1 MAVHPAVWTMIV
13 FGTAFIELAA
23 KETLHLQR
31 MRQLVDDF
39 TYVMHL
45 ETDRDL
51 YNRIRSSF
59 SLELKDYLSIVDSE
73 SATDTDTWSLVQQV
87 LTGAFKLRAHAIK
100 DSLASGRMVTVSRRD
115 FASVANWSLD
125 LLQEVILSTH
135 LDLRNENRGMGL
147 SPLELAVKLQM
158 TAAASLLLENGAVV
172 CTSLFPLKCS
182 DALHYA
188 VINEDRL
195 TVSLIMDT
203 LREEVE
209 RAGGEL
215 KQVLCSIVS
224 EKGRNVAFSPLE
236 IAHLH
241 CLSGLSCVAYETLLT
256 DVDMGCVLNAT
267 SDTRN
272 LFTAVA
278 TSRARRLFSPNQT
291 VGTKF
296 EFGYSIRSPLNGPSH
311 WLPRWTILG
320 YQGRRSG
327 WGVYDHFRVGQEGCD
342 LPRVSFRQ
350 FSPHQLEA
358 FFGKL
363 RFVLL
368 CKLQFTM
375 YCKIHSQKQTIPLCT
390 LQFCIM
396 GDFVP
401 KDQHMYVHLTSL
413 HPRSYLP
420 HRCGYCQGVTSSVR
434 SIPSNVTN
442 CCQITVKKNSLYG
455 FTLIPLQVAIV
466 DSHT

>member
-1 MAVHPAVWTMIV
+1 MAVHPALWTIIV

-59 SLELKDYLSIVDSE
+59 SSELKDYLSMVDSE
-73 SATDTDTWSLVQQV
+73 SATDTNTWSLVQQV
-87 LTGAFKLRAHAIK
+87 LMGAFKLRAHVIK

-125 LLQEVILSTH
+125 LLQEVVLSTH
-135 LDLRNENRGMGL
+135 LDLRNQENRGVGL

-172 CTSLFPLKCS
+172 CSSLFPLNCS

-195 TVSLIMDT
+195 TVSLIMGT
-203 LREEVE
+203 LREEVK
-209 RAGGEL
+209 RVGGEL

-241 CLSGLSCVAYETLLT
+241 CLSSLSCVAYETLLT
-256 DVDMGCVLNAT
+256 DVNMGCVLNAT
-267 SDTRN
+267 PDTGN
-272 LFTAVA
+272 FFTAV
-278 TSRARRLFSPNQT
+278 TSTRARKLFSPTQT

-311 WLPRWTILG
+311 WLPRWAMLG

-327 WGVYDHFRVGQEGCD
+327 WGVYNHFRVGQEGCD
-342 LPRVSFRQ
+342 LPRVNFRQ
-350 FSPHQLEA
+350 LSPHQLEA

-363 RFVLL
+363 RYIKSV
-368 CKLQFTM
+368 CVQCRK
-375 YCKIHSQKQTIPLCT
+375 YC
-390 LQFCIM
+390 
-396 GDFVP
+396 D
-401 KDQHMYVHLTSL
+401 VHC
-413 HPRSYLP
+413 R
-420 HRCGYCQGVTSSVR
+420 
-434 SIPSNVTN
+434 N
-442 CCQITVKKNSLYG
+442 
-455 FTLIPLQVAIV
+455 
-466 DSHT
+466 